1 MTRTPQGIEA
11 ALIEAIEDEY
21 RAKAVYQAAIAKFGP
36 IAPFSRIADAEARH
50 AAALVPLFE
59 KHGLPVPADR
69 FAGQVQIP
77 ETIEATC
84 QLGVDAEIRNA
95 AMYERLSTNVQDPD
109 ARAVFARLASASGD
123 NHLAAFQ
130 SCAGTTGTTSTAT
143 APVAA
148 AHAGGARR
156 AAGHAAFAM
165 RPGTGRPVPPAGA
178 PLVATTGVAALR
190 AARAGSS
197 ETALAPLLLGVA
209 AGAALV
215 WLLTRRRG

>member
-95 AMYERLSTNVQDPD
+95 AMYERLSANVQDPD

-143 APVAA
+143 A
-148 AHAGGARR
+148 HAGGARR
-156 AAGHAAFAM
+156 VAGHAAFAT

-190 AARAGSS
+190 TARAGSS
-197 ETALAPLLLGVA
+197 VAALAPLLLGVA

-215 WLLTRRRG
+215 WFLTRRRG

>member
-95 AMYERLSTNVQDPD
+95 AMYERLSANVQDPD

-143 APVAA
+143 A
-148 AHAGGARR
+148 HAGGARR
-156 AAGHAAFAM
+156 VAGHAAFAT

-190 AARAGSS
+190 TARAGSS
-197 ETALAPLLLGVA
+197 VAALAPLLLGVA